1 MMMWGSFFTE
11 WVRLDGLKNFK
22 GGTYTGRS
30 IAALKCFIALGI
42 SINFTTRKVKLS
54 LAGFEELTGLSKPMV
69 IKGIQALEEEGLLK
83 VFRGTHTNEYQLLHE
98 RHEEHWAKL
107 PVARF
112 KRHLKE
118 IPNRGLVPLTALKI
132 YLVLTTVRQR
142 DSIEAHIGYDKLREK
157 TGVQRAQIRAALDV
171 LLNHSLIRVMQ
182 IQDDKKTFNIYRLLG
197 LLERSVEAMD

>member
-1 MMMWGSFFTE
+1 MMWGSFYTE
-11 WVRLDGLKNFK
+11 WVRLDGLKSFK
-22 GGTYTGRS
+22 GGASTGRS

-42 SINFTTRKVKLS
+42 TVHFKTRKVKLS

-69 IKGIQALEEEGLLK
+69 IRGIQALEDEGLLR
-83 VFRGTHTNEYQLLHE
+83 VIRSTHINEYQLLHGE
-98 RHEEHWAKL
+98 HEEHFAKL

-112 KRHLKE
+112 KGQLKE

-142 DSIEAHIGYDKLREK
+142 DSIDSNIGYDRLREK

-182 IQDDKKTFNIYRLLG
+182 VEANMKTFNIYRLLG
-197 LLERSVEAMD
+197 LLDRSVEAIE